1 MLVYLIRHGQTAH
14 NAEGRIQ
21 GWLDVPLNA
30 EGIEQARR
38 LALRLAVK
46 PINVVYASPLSRAQA
61 TARALTDMRG
71 AQLILDERLREYNM
85 GDWTGKTGDEIA
97 ASSPEFK
104 QDGPQHQI
112 PGGESAQQMHDRV
125 SAFIEQLMAE
135 HGTGKSHVAV
145 VSHGGTLGACV
156 GAMLGMPVA
165 RRHPFTFGNTSIT
178 EMQWIEG
185 RWRMRTHNDRHHL
198 RVDA

>member
-38 LALRLAVK
+38 LALRLAAK
-46 PINVVYASPLSRAQA
+46 PINVVYASPLSRAQE
-61 TARALTDMRG
+61 TARALADLRG

-97 ASSPEFK
+97 ATTSEFK
-104 QDGPQHQI
+104 HDGPQHQI

-125 SAFIEQLMAE
+125 SAFIGRLMSQ
-135 HGTGKSHVAV
+135 HGAGKSHVAV
-145 VSHGGTLGACV
+145 VSHGGTLGAFV
-156 GAMLGMPVA
+156 GTMLSMPVV

-178 EMQWIEG
+178 EMQWVEG

-198 RVDA
+198 RSEP

>member
-30 EGIEQARR
+30 EGVEQARR
-38 LALRLAVK
+38 LALRLSVK
-46 PINVVYASPLSRAQA
+46 PISTVYASPLSRAQE
-61 TARALTDMRG
+61 TARALADMRG
-71 AQLILDERLREYNM
+71 TQLILDERLREYNM

-97 ASSPEFK
+97 AESPDYK
-104 QDGPQHQI
+104 SDGPHHQI
-112 PGGESAQQMHDRV
+112 PGGESAEQMHDRV
-125 SAFIEQLMAE
+125 SAFIGSLLAG
-135 HGTGKSHVAV
+135 HGAGKAQVAV
-145 VSHGGTLGACV
+145 VSHGGTLGAFV
-156 GAMLGMPVA
+156 GTMLRMPVV

-178 EMQWIEG
+178 EMQWAEG

-198 RVDA
+198 RADV